1 MIFPARRRPA
11 PARRRK
17 VPGRARDVGRAALHA
32 MGRAP
37 TATRR
42 WWAERDGVVLLTGLL
57 IVVMLLGFLALADEV
72 SEGETQQFDVAILEM
87 LRRTDDPQVPIG
99 PLWLV
104 SAAQDVSALGNR
116 PLLIATVLVV
126 IGYLTLERMY
136 GAMWL
141 VVIAVSGGGFLNAVL
156 KFLFARERP
165 DIVPHLVPVTS
176 LSFPSGHSVLAAVM
190 YLTLGALLARVAVHR
205 RTRLYVL
212 TVAMLATFLVG
223 VSRVYLGVHYPT
235 DVLAGWC
242 VGLAWALLCWIVARS
257 LQRRGAVEVGPRV

>member
-1 MIFPARRRPA
+1 MTFPARRRRVPRPA
-11 PARRRK
+11 GPASAGRRAI
-17 VPGRARDVGRAALHA
+17 GRSALHV
-32 MGRAP
+32 MRRAP
-37 TATRR
+37 MATRR
-42 WWAERDGVVLLTGLL
+42 WWRERDGVVLVAGLL
-57 IVVMLLGFLALADEV
+57 IVVMVLAFIAIADEV
-72 SEGETQQFDVAILEM
+72 SEGETQHIDVAVLEM
-87 LRRTDDPQVPIG
+87 LRRSDDPEVPIG

-116 PLLIATVLVV
+116 PLLIATVLIV
-126 IGYLTLERMY
+126 IGYLALERMY

-141 VVIAVSGGGFLNAVL
+141 VAVAASGGGLLNAVL

-165 DIVPHLVPVTS
+165 DVVPHLVPVTS

-223 VSRVYLGVHYPT
+223 VSRVYLGVHYPS

-257 LQRRGAVEVGPRV
+257 LQRRGAVETGPRV

>member
-1 MIFPARRRPA
+1 M
-11 PARRRK
+11 
-17 VPGRARDVGRAALHA
+17 V
-32 MGRAP
+32 
-37 TATRR
+37 
-42 WWAERDGVVLLTGLL
+42 
-57 IVVMLLGFLALADEV
+57 LGFLASADEV
-72 SEGETQQFDVAILEM
+72 SEGESAHFDAAILQM
-87 LRRTDDPQVPIG
+87 LRRADDPHVPVG

-116 PLLIATVLVV
+116 PLLIVTVLVV
-126 IGYLTLERMY
+126 IGYLALERMY
-136 GAMWL
+136 HALGL
-141 VVIAVSGGGFLNAVL
+141 VVIAVSGGGLLNTLL
-156 KFLFARERP
+156 KYLFARERP
-165 DIVPHLVPVTS
+165 DVVPHLVPVTS

-242 VGLAWALLCWIVARS
+242 VGLAWALLCWLVARS
-257 LQRRGAVEVGPRV
+257 LQRRGAVEAGPRV